1 MYNLRK
7 KYKVHPRSPRRNVSN
22 GSSISNCFFA
32 VGHQETIVM
41 YKKGN
46 VCITCP
52 RDWKLPTFA
61 RHGFLHILHNFCKV
75 ITGVCLDV
83 ITEFYHFCKKKCP
96 IFFEAV
102 VYYTLYTSYGCQSF
116 FTHTQSPMYS
126 ICVKYIYIL
135 FFLCMYTHYFIF
147 VLAWGASHQGNAK
160 MKSFFEKR
168 KGRR

>member
-83 ITEFYHFCKKKCP
+83 ITEFYHFCKKMP
-96 IFFEAV
+96 HFFRGGSVLYTIYFIRMSIFFYA
-102 VYYTLYTSYGCQSF
+102 YTI
-116 FTHTQSPMYS
+116 THVQYM
-126 ICVKYIYIL
+126 
-135 FFLCMYTHYFIF
+135 
-147 VLAWGASHQGNAK
+147 
-160 MKSFFEKR
+160 R
-168 KGRR
+168 